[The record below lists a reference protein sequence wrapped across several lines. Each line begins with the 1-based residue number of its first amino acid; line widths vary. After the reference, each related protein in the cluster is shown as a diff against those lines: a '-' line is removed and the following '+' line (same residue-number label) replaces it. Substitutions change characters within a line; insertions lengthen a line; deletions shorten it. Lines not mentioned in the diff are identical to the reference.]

1 MRLTVLTPA
10 FNEEDVIERSCAKIL
25 DALPSD
31 SELLVV
37 DDGSVDATPKL
48 LAAAATA
55 DDRIRVVTHSTNRG
69 LGAAL
74 STGFASA
81 TGDVIITMDADLSHP
96 VALMEKLESACH
108 EADAAFASRYIA
120 GGGMHG
126 VPWWRQAVSRA
137 ANGVLR
143 RVLRLPVRDIT
154 TGYRA
159 FRAEV
164 VRDMPLEST
173 GFEVQLELSARLVAS
188 GRTIVEVPLMLE
200 QRAAGMSKM
209 RYFRLIPRYAK
220 AFALARRLRRA
231 PTALGIGCDH
241 SRISHRLH

>member
-1 MRLTVLTPA
+1 VRLTVLTPA
-10 FNEEDVIERSCAKIL
+10 FNEEAVIEQSCSAIL
-25 DALPSD
+25 AVLPDD

-37 DDGSVDATPKL
+37 DDGSVDETPKL
-48 LAAAATA
+48 LAAAALA
-55 DDRIRVVTHSTNRG
+55 DTRLRVVTHPTNRG

-81 TGDVIITMDADLSHP
+81 TGDVIVTMDADLSHP
-96 VALMEKLESACH
+96 VALIDELVAACVD
-108 EADAAFASRYIA
+108 ADAAFASRYVP

-126 VPWWRQAVSRA
+126 VPWWRQAISRQ

-143 RVLRLPVRDIT
+143 LVLRMPIRDIT

-159 FRAEV
+159 FRTEV
-164 VRDMPLEST
+164 VRDMPVQSS
-173 GFEVQLELSARLVAS
+173 GFEVQLEVSARLVAAH
-188 GRTIVEVPLMLE
+188 RTIVEVPLMLE

-209 RYFRLIPRYAK
+209 RYFRLIPRYAR

-231 PTALGIGCDH
+231 T
-241 SRISHRLH
+241 

>member
-10 FNEEDVIERSCAKIL
+10 FNEEDVIERSCAEIL
-25 DALPSD
+25 RALPED
-31 SELLVV
+31 GELLVV

-48 LAAAATA
+48 LAAAAAA
-55 DDRIRVVTHSTNRG
+55 DERMRIVTHSANRG

-74 STGFASA
+74 STGFANA
-81 TGDVIITMDADLSHP
+81 TGDVIVTMDADLSHP
-96 VALMEKLESACH
+96 IALMDELVSACLG
-108 EADAAFASRYIA
+108 ADAAFASRYIA

-126 VPWWRQAVSRA
+126 VPWWRQAVSRT

-143 RVLRLPVRDIT
+143 RALRLPVRDIT

-164 VRDMPLEST
+164 VRGLPLEST

-188 GRTIVEVPLMLE
+188 GRKIVEVPLVLE

-209 RYFRLIPRYAK
+209 RYFRLIPRYAH
-220 AFALARRLRRA
+220 AFTLARRLRRA
-231 PTALGIGCDH
+231 
-241 SRISHRLH
+241 S